1 MTMTHASTGA
11 TIGRFLTSQET
22 VELARLQ
29 QDNSV
34 VGYSLLGMDGEEL
47 QGSGHWT
54 DMIAPVFANVADL
67 ANKLGEELGETEACA
82 RISFD
87 NREYQ
92 VFSVILSACRA
103 VIVKRKQASVTE
115 GLRSVG

>member
-1 MTMTHASTGA
+1 MTHASMGGTV
-11 TIGRFLTSQET
+11 GRFLTSQET

-34 VGYSLLGMDGEEL
+34 IGYCLLGMDGEEL
-47 QGSGHWT
+47 QGSGHWKQT
-54 DMIAPVFANVADL
+54 IAPVFANAIDL
-67 ANKLGEELGETEACA
+67 AEKVGEEFGEPEQCL

-92 VFSVILSACRA
+92 VFSVLLSACRA
-103 VIVKRKQASVTE
+103 VIVKNKEARMTE
-115 GLRSVG
+115 GLRSVS